1 MKKGFTLVELLI
13 VIAII
18 AILATIVVVII
29 NPAEMLRQARDSTR
43 ISDMS
48 TINSAIAL
56 FFAGASDISHS
67 AVCRVTSATT
77 AGQIPDG
84 CVSASVV
91 TSTAVD
97 GNGWVAIALTRI
109 PGGSPISTLPID
121 PSNGS
126 SQCYDGGTTRTDL
139 CQYAFMGLTANSGE
153 YRLATRLESTRYGHS
168 TEGSFL
174 PGNDGGADAG
184 WYEVGSKMD

>member
-1 MKKGFTLVELLI
+1 MELLI

-43 ISDMS
+43 VSDFS

-56 FFAGASDISHS
+56 FFASSADVSHS
-67 AVCRVTSATT
+67 ALCRVTSGT
-77 AGQIPDG
+77 GDG
-84 CVSASVV
+84 DVPTGCSGLGAAVS
-91 TSTAVD
+91 TSTLVN
-97 GNGWVAIALTRI
+97 GNGWVAINFTRI

-121 PSNGS
+121 PANGS
-126 SQCYDGGTTRTDL
+126 SQCYDGETTRTDL
-139 CQYAFMGLTANSGE
+139 CQYVFMSFTANSGE
-153 YRLATRLESTRYGHS
+153 YRLASRLESSRYGHQ
-168 TEGSFL
+168 TEGDFL
-174 PGNDGGADAG
+174 PGNDGGADTG